1 MISSPIV
8 VDSSA
13 ITAILRNEPERDRL
27 LAALNAS
34 AANFCSMVT
43 FVESFMV
50 STSRNANAPVA
61 LHLRL
66 LEDLGIEAAPLD
78 QKQAVLA
85 AEAFARF
92 GKGRHPAKLNL
103 GDCFSYALAKSLN
116 APLLYKGEDF
126 GRTDLVAAVASQELR
141 P

>member
-1 MISSPIV
+1 MTADAIV

-13 ITAILRNEPERDRL
+13 IVAILLEEPEARPFLERL
-27 LAALNAS
+27 SFSPRNLCSAMSFVECVMVLSTRAPKLSLEQFTQSLSDFAIDIAQVDPAQASLAA
-34 AANFCSMVT
+34 
-43 FVESFMV
+43 
-50 STSRNANAPVA
+50 
-61 LHLRL
+61 
-66 LEDLGIEAAPLD
+66 
-78 QKQAVLA
+78 QAFL
-85 AEAFARF
+85 RF

-126 GRTDLVAAVASQELR
+126 GRTDIAAAVASQEQR

>member
-13 ITAILRNEPERDRL
+13 IIAILRNEPERDRL

-50 STSRNANAPVA
+50 STNRNANAPVA

>member
-1 MISSPIV
+1 MTESPIV

-13 ITAILRNEPERDRL
+13 IIAIIRAEPEHAGM
-27 LAALNAS
+27 LAVLNQS
-34 AANFCSMVT
+34 DSSVCSMVA

-50 STSRNANAPVA
+50 STRRNEDAPVE
-61 LHLRL
+61 LHVEL
-66 LEDLGIEAAPLD
+66 LEDLGIKTVALD
-78 QKQAVLA
+78 QEQAVLA
-85 AEAFARF
+85 AQAFTRF

-116 APLLYKGEDF
+116 APLLFKGDDF
-126 GRTDLVAAVASQELR
+126 HRTDIVPAITAGAAR

>member
-1 MISSPIV
+1 MSDDTIV

-13 ITAILRNEPERDRL
+13 IVAILLEEVDAGLFLKRLSFSPRNIC
-27 LAALNAS
+27 S
-34 AANFCSMVT
+34 AMT
-43 FVESFMV
+43 FVECVMV
-50 STSRNANAPVA
+50 LSTRAPKLSPERFA
-61 LHLRL
+61 QSLS
-66 LEDLGIEAAPLD
+66 DLAIDLVGVDPS
-78 QKQAVLA
+78 QASLA
-85 AEAFARF
+85 AQAFLRF

-126 GRTDLVAAVASQELR
+126 GRTDIVSAAATGAR